1 MTEDRP
7 GAHSPDD
14 DSARPLGLE
23 ELYRRHV
30 GFVWRCLRRFGIP
43 EEALEDVVHDVFL
56 TVRDALP
63 QRERRAA
70 ATTWL
75 YGIARNVAANA
86 RRRSERAAR
95 RNANAPVPVAALD
108 PEEAAARAEA
118 EVLMTEFL
126 AQLDPDQAA
135 VFELCDIEGLSGP
148 DAAALLGINLNVAY
162 SRLRLARRRLE
173 AFVDARATGGRR

>member
-1 MTEDRP
+1 MAMTENPP
-7 GAHSPDD
+7 GVHSPDD
-14 DSARPLGLE
+14 GSAQPLGLE

-30 GFVWRCLRRFGIP
+30 GFVWRCLRRFGTP

-70 ATTWL
+70 TT
-75 YGIARNVAANA
+75 ANA

-95 RNANAPVPVAALD
+95 RNANAPAPVAVLD
-108 PEEAAARAEA
+108 PEEAAARVEA
-118 EVLMTEFL
+118 EILVTEFL